1 MRWTISFRTRILLV
15 VVSVA
20 VVPLGLIGLWLTGTA
35 RRSGEELL
43 LTRMSD
49 VLDETASQLRS
60 QWTRRRSQLLDLADH
75 PVVRRSLE
83 PSLSAERWWASGKA
97 HTARRLCFR
106 E

>member
-1 MRWTISFRTRILLV
+1 MRWTISFRTRMLLV

-49 VLDETASQLRS
+49 VLDETASHLR
-60 QWTRRRSQLLDLADH
+60 
-75 PVVRRSLE
+75 
-83 PSLSAERWWASGKA
+83 
-97 HTARRLCFR
+97 
-106 E
+106 